1 MSHVEKLYE
10 HYRNVLSLLDINPD
24 ELGLLSV
31 NAKKKIPVM
40 VEGKVL
46 ALPYN
51 ELLRSENSQEYVFF
65 NPLAE
70 DIRFGESVVIQR
82 LRGLVNVNL
91 NLRFTQLV
99 TNLFQ
104 ALEDPSRHEDFNKA
118 QTKFMHQIAEIDPTT
133 TLNFSKISS
142 SAVRKNFNDAFIN
155 IFLNRGTEIHG
166 KKMARAGVFT
176 LKFLKELEN
185 CGDSP
190 FGSKVRR
197 RDVESF
203 KTITTAIFPLYES
216 DRDSYSCGTNSKIAP
231 YYTALLGSFIKVT
244 KVFNAHYKLFKN
256 FIPDWESYIVDTSL
270 IEESLD
276 SISDYLPA
284 LRSLPVTEANSGNPS
299 VTNKPTHISIDES
312 AINTP
317 VVSAMTSV
325 REATTVAPNVYQPIP
340 AQVNQYQQNAPSQAT
355 MTQAE
360 RLRMVTGSH
369 AGNQFGYAA
378 PTQRINR
385 TLESMR
391 IDNVPFSGPYVN
403 VQNTL
408 LY

>member
-1 MSHVEKLYE
+1 MSQVEKLIE
-10 HYRNVLSLLDINPD
+10 HYKNVLTLLDIDSD
-24 ELGLLSV
+24 ESGLLSV

-40 VEGKVL
+40 VEGKAL

-51 ELLRSENSQEYVFF
+51 DLLRSKNSQDYVFF

-99 TNLFQ
+99 TTLFQ
-104 ALEDPSRHEDFNKA
+104 ALEEPSRHEDFNKA

-142 SAVRKNFNDAFIN
+142 AAVRKNFNDAFIN
-155 IFLNRGTEIHG
+155 IFLNRGAEIHS
-166 KKMARAGVFT
+166 KKMARAGIVT

-197 RDVESF
+197 RDIESF
-203 KTITTAIFPLYES
+203 KTITKAIFPLYES
-216 DRDSYSCGTNSKIAP
+216 DRDSYSYGTNSKVAP

-244 KVFNAHYKLFKN
+244 QVFNAHYKLFKN
-256 FIPDWESYIVDTSL
+256 FIPDWESFIVDTSL
-270 IEESLD
+270 VEESLENL
-276 SISDYLPA
+276 SDYLPA

-299 VTNKPTHISIDES
+299 VTKNTRTLSVDE
-312 AINTP
+312 ALVNTP
-317 VVSAMTSV
+317 VVSAMASAQEPVTQ
-325 REATTVAPNVYQPIP
+325 ANIYQPTPVAQTNQFNTQNVQAQP
-340 AQVNQYQQNAPSQAT
+340 A

-360 RLRMVTGSH
+360 RLRMVTGVS
-369 AGNQFGYAA
+369 AASQFGYS
-378 PTQRINR
+378 PPVPRVNK

-391 IDNVPFSGPYVN
+391 MNVPFDGPYTRT
-403 VQNTL
+403 QNTL